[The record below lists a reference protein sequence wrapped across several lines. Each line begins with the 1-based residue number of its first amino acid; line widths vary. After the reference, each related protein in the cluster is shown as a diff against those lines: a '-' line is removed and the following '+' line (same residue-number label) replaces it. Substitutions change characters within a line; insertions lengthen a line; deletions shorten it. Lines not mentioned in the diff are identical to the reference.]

1 MTQGVASPS
10 ENTMIIRFTNQ
21 SAISS
26 PVFISL
32 LKPILSKVLRV
43 MTWLVVVEYQNA
55 LRTNIAMKNRIATT
69 PLPLGEGERKEYKM
83 KNRITE
89 NKTTPATW

>member
-1 MTQGVASPS
+1 
-10 ENTMIIRFTNQ
+10 
-21 SAISS
+21 
-26 PVFISL
+26 
-32 LKPILSKVLRV
+32 

-69 PLPLGEGERKEYKM
+69 PLPLGEGERKENKM

-89 NKTTPATW
+89 NNTTPATW